1 MKVLSFLQPWAQ
13 LVVLGSK
20 TIETRSWWCKPQ
32 QRIAVHASLGVKEL
46 QRLFTAAYFYDALE
60 AAGFH
65 HSGALP
71 LGAIVGTVDVVN
83 CKPVEDLLPQD
94 LTDQERAF
102 GDYSAGRFGWY
113 LKNPVSFPPIPLKG
127 AQGLRELP
135 PEILALI
142 PERAL

>member
-1 MKVLSFLQPWAQ
+1 VKVLSYLQPWAQ

-20 TIETRSWWCKPQ
+20 RIETRSWCCAP
-32 QRIAVHASLGVKEL
+32 QRIAVHASLGVSDL
-46 QRLFTAAYFYDALE
+46 HRLFTAPYFYDALE
-60 AAGFH
+60 AAGFQ

-71 LGAIVGTVDVVN
+71 RGAIVGTVDVVA
-83 CKPVEDLLPQD
+83 CKPVEELLPQD

-102 GDYSAGRFGWY
+102 GNYDPGRMGWY
-113 LKNPVSFPPIPLKG
+113 LKNPVSFPPIPFKG

-135 PEILALI
+135 PEILALV